1 MTGAVAV
8 MASYGG
14 SLIPVVSSISPN
26 TSTTAGGVNVTI
38 TGKNFT
44 WATSATVGGSA
55 VTNFTVVSDTSIT
68 CTVPSG
74 SAGTASV
81 IVTSPYGSNK
91 ANTLWTYTYPAP
103 TITGISPT
111 SGPIQGNTTVTIT
124 GTNFINVTAVKFG
137 TTNATNF
144 TVNSTT
150 QITATS
156 PTETAGVVD
165 IRVTAAGGTTA
176 TSSADQFTY
185 MSLAPLITGISPSS
199 GYIAGGTTVT
209 LTGVHFTGVTAVTI
223 GGTAATSIVVNSDT
237 SLTCVVPAGT
247 AGTASVI
254 ATNSYGSNSSNTLWT
269 YLYPPPTITSVSPSS
284 GTTLGGTSVVI
295 TGTNFTSVTAVKFGT
310 LNASSYTVNSSTQIT
325 ATAPAE
331 AAGVIDITVTA
342 QGGTSS
348 VQVTDEFT
356 YVPPIPIVTSVS
368 PTAGGGGLTV
378 TITGQYFT
386 NTASVTFGGNPA
398 TSVVVNSDT
407 SITCVI
413 PSHPIGQVSVNV
425 NTPSGTNIP
434 NTLFNYTNGGYSGVD
449 SATGLVTNGYFDNA
463 PHTGYRI
470 TTSTGSATVNSITNS
485 ILGSS
490 GMTTLNPLDTGNFDD
505 GYWHV
510 TLPFSINYLGTSY
523 NDFYVGTNS
532 YITFTAGSTIYTNV
546 SNIYPALPKILLATG
561 DNYSDNAW
569 SEVSGS
575 APNRTFRIRVQGVN
589 SSGGPAAKGLPV
601 PDGYNIEYEVTFY
614 ESPNNQFDVQFGVN
628 AIHA

>member
-26 TSTTAGGVNVTI
+26 TSTIAGGVNVTI

-81 IVTSPYGSNK
+81 VVTSPYGSNK
-91 ANTLWTYTYPAP
+91 ANTLWTYTYPVP

-144 TVNSTT
+144 TANSTT

-156 PTETAGVVD
+156 PTETAGVID

-223 GGTAATSIVVNSDT
+223 GGTPATSVVVNSDT
-237 SLTCVVPAGT
+237 SLTCVVPAGSI
-247 AGTASVI
+247 GTASVI

-269 YLYPPPTITSVSPSS
+269 YIYPPPTITGVSPSS

-295 TGTNFTSVTAVKFGT
+295 TGTEFIGVTAVKFGT

-331 AAGVIDITVTA
+331 SAGIIDITVTA
-342 QGGTSS
+342 RGGGSS
-348 VQVTDEFT
+348 VQTSDQFT
-356 YVPPIPIVTSVS
+356 YTSPIPIVTSVS
-368 PTAGGGGLTV
+368 PNTGGGGLTV

-386 NTASVTFGGNPA
+386 GATSVTLGGNPA

-425 NTPSGTNIP
+425 TTASGTNTN

-449 SATGLVTNGYFDNA
+449 SAEGLVTHGYFDNA

-561 DNYSDNAW
+561 DNYSNNAW
-569 SEVSGS
+569 SQVSGS

-589 SSGGPAAKGLPV
+589 SSSGPSAKGLPV

-614 ESPNNQFDVQFGVN
+614 ESPSNQFDVQFGVN